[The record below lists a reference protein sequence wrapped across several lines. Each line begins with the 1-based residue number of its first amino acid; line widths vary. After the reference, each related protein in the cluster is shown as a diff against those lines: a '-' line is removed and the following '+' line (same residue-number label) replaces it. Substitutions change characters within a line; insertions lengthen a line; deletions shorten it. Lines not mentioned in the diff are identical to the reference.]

1 MNPLR
6 SVGGRL
12 ALGLALVVAGA
23 LLLAD
28 LIVVP
33 SLERH
38 LIDSK
43 LSQLRHDTPPIAA
56 RLGNTPVYQLHD
68 RIVKA
73 AQQADARVIYLK
85 PLNPQDYRRRVF
97 TVFDDS
103 NSVTE
108 ADVEKDPLVVKA
120 YDAYPKDVSGTV
132 TSGGKRW
139 AEVGYPLTNGD
150 VVLVRS
156 SLQDTLR
163 SIDQVRRRL
172 VIAGLIALAAALA
185 VGYAAAAL
193 FARRIRRLERAAD
206 RIAAGDFSEP
216 VVDRGRDELGQLAAA
231 FDDMRQRLAQL
242 EHARREFIANASHE
256 LRTPLFS
263 LGGFLEIM
271 ADEELDPATQ
281 SEFMA
286 TMREQVARLAKLA
299 TDLLDLSRIDAG
311 RMTVEHEQV
320 DLAALAEVLAD
331 EFRGVA
337 LSTGH
342 DLAVDNGAESRA
354 LGDEERALQIGRIL
368 LENAMVHT
376 PPGTAVRIAA
386 TQQNGTALLTVEDE
400 GPGIPREQT
409 AQVFERFYR
418 VEGSIASGSGLGL
431 AIARELA
438 ELMGGSLELQLQSG
452 RTLFTLVLPTD
463 MSEIEIPR
471 ENGDM
476 ARAAHMA
483 SSKATLQ

>member
-33 SLERH
+33 SLEKH

-43 LSQLRHDTPPIAA
+43 LSQLRRDTPAIAT
-56 RLGNTPVYQLHD
+56 RLGNSTDYELHD
-68 RIVKA
+68 KIVKA
-73 AQQADARVIYLK
+73 AQESDARVIYFTG
-85 PLNPQDYRRRVF
+85 DYRRKIL

-103 NSVTE
+103 NPVTS
-108 ADVEKDPLVVKA
+108 ADVENDPMVVKA
-120 YDAYPKDVSGTV
+120 FNAYPKSVSGTV
-132 TSGGKRW
+132 TSEGRRY
-139 AEVGYPLTNGD
+139 AEVGYPLRTGP
-150 VVLVRS
+150 VVLVRA
-156 SLQDTLR
+156 SLRDTIQ
-163 SIDQVRRRL
+163 SIHQVRRRL
-172 VIAGLIALAAALA
+172 VIAGLIALAAALL
-185 VGYAAAAL
+185 VGYGAAAL
-193 FARRIRRLERAAD
+193 FARRIRRLERAAH

-216 VVDRGRDELGQLAAA
+216 VVDRWHDELGQLATA

-271 ADEELDPATQ
+271 DDEELDPATQ
-281 SEFMA
+281 AEFMV
-286 TMREQVARLAKLA
+286 TMREQVARLTKLA
-299 TDLLDLSRIDAG
+299 TDLLDLSRLDAG

-331 EFRGVA
+331 EFRAVA

-342 DLAVDNGAESRA
+342 PLAVENGAETRA

-368 LENAMVHT
+368 VENALLHT
-376 PPGTAVRIAA
+376 PPGTPVRIATA
-386 TQQNGTALLTVEDE
+386 QQNGTAQLMVEDE
-400 GPGIPREQT
+400 GPGIPAEH
-409 AQVFERFYR
+409 AGQVFERFYR
-418 VEGSIASGSGLGL
+418 LEGSMASGSGLGL

-438 ELMGGSLELQLQSG
+438 ELMGGSVELDAGSG
-452 RTLFTLVLPTD
+452 RTIFALVLPV
-463 MSEIEIPR
+463 
-471 ENGDM
+471 
-476 ARAAHMA
+476 ARDEKGHVF
-483 SSKATLQ
+483 SGEKGATSVAEPKMPA

>member
-33 SLERH
+33 SLEKH

-43 LSQLRHDTPPIAA
+43 LSQLRHDTPAIAA
-56 RLGNTPVYQLHD
+56 RLGNSTEYELHD
-68 RIVKA
+68 KIVKA
-73 AQQADARVIYLK
+73 AQESDARVIYFT
-85 PLNPQDYRRRVF
+85 PQDYRRKIF

-103 NSVTE
+103 NPVTS
-108 ADVEKDPLVVKA
+108 ADVENDPMVKKA
-120 YDAYPKDVSGTV
+120 FDAYPKSVSGTV
-132 TSGGKRW
+132 TSDGRRY
-139 AEVGYPLTNGD
+139 AEVGYPLLNGP
-150 VVLVRS
+150 VVLVRA
-156 SLQDTLR
+156 SLRDTIQ
-163 SIDQVRRRL
+163 SIHQVRRRL
-172 VIAGLIALAAALA
+172 VIAGLIALAAALI
-185 VGYAAAAL
+185 VGYVAAAL
-193 FARRIRRLERAAD
+193 FARRIRRLERAAH

-216 VVDRGRDELGQLAAA
+216 VVDRWHDELGQLATA

-281 SEFMA
+281 IEFMT
-286 TMREQVARLAKLA
+286 TMREQVARLTKLA
-299 TDLLDLSRIDAG
+299 TDLLDLSRLDAG

-331 EFRGVA
+331 EFRAVA

-342 DLAVDNGAESRA
+342 PLAVENGAETRA

-368 LENAMVHT
+368 VENALVHT
-376 PPGTAVRIAA
+376 PPGTPVRIATA
-386 TQQNGTALLTVEDE
+386 QQNGTAQLMVEDE
-400 GPGIPREQT
+400 GPGIPTEH
-409 AQVFERFYR
+409 AGQVFERFYR
-418 VEGSIASGSGLGL
+418 LEGSMASGSGLGL

-438 ELMGGSLELQLQSG
+438 ELMGGSVVLDAGSG
-452 RTLFTLVLPTD
+452 RTVFALVLPIARD
-463 MSEIEIPR
+463 EKGHLFSG
-471 ENGDM
+471 ENG
-476 ARAAHMA
+476 AISVAEP
-483 SSKATLQ
+483 KTPV